1 MTIYL
6 TPPVSGGGGGGG
18 AVASGTTTAEG
29 TVRLATTTEAQ
40 DVNNET
46 LAVTPKGL
54 NAQISAAV
62 AGGVTYQGVI
72 AGDSIPTLTSAT
84 QGDLYK
90 ISVASTGVVAGF
102 NWAVNDN
109 LLINADMGGT
119 FDAAKVN
126 KIDSTDSD
134 LATVATSGS
143 YNDLTNK
150 PPIPSASTD
159 LTDTASLV
167 RTTDLAT
174 VATTGAYGDLTGQPT
189 NLSQF
194 NNDQNYITSV
204 ASASTTTAG
213 IIEIADATETS
224 AGTSNALAVSPL
236 GLATE
241 IGNLA
246 STDLS
251 DTASLVR
258 TTDLET
264 VATTGSYNDLSNK
277 PTIPSAST
285 DLTDGA
291 DLLKTSDKGTTI
303 GDVVEV
309 VDVGGSVAGISA
321 LDGSNLTNLTYAN
334 ITGTPS
340 LANVAT
346 SGDYN
351 DLINTPSASAGY
363 PVQTATSSVTAN
375 LNNAIYLTA
384 ASSTACTVTLPA
396 VSGASDGDVVI
407 IVRRSPGSVT
417 IQQSE
422 ANGTLLTYLDQ
433 GNASSFTITNNQ
445 QQIHVRFD
453 SAGIGR
459 WYIFDKAQAVVATS
473 GSYNDLTNKPTSD
486 DITSDHTGVN
496 YTGALNASITDHLS
510 GIDNALSGLVS
521 GLTYQGNFTLAN
533 PPANFDYASKGD
545 FYKVVDSGLYYNQ
558 IWAAGDHL
566 VVNND
571 MGGTINNGKID
582 KVDNTDVVTRV
593 NGLQGNLTLNGT
605 HLAASY
611 GATNYTGTA
620 TNALSTHF
628 SGIDNKF
635 GTLGT
640 ASTNASTDFL
650 SATGADSLGGNLDT
664 NSHEIVTS
672 ANNDNITLR
681 PNGTGI
687 IKLGGSTNPAELR
700 FYCETTD
707 QHWVGLKAPTHGQF
721 GSNPSV
727 TWRLPITDA
736 ANPGDALVS
745 DGSGNLSFTTISGGG
760 GGGYSYSTETSN
772 LTAQANYHYSCG
784 AGDESF
790 TIQLP
795 TSGISAGS
803 EIRIKNMG
811 TGTITIDPQTRE
823 IDGSSNN
830 YTLDV
835 QFSAITLVSTG
846 ANWEI
851 I

>member
-18 AVASGTTTAEG
+18 AVASGTTTTEG

-72 AGDSIPTLTSAT
+72 AGDNITTLTSAT

-102 NWAVNDN
+102 NWDVNDN

-167 RTTDLAT
+167 RTADLAT

-224 AGTSNALAVSPL
+224 AGASNALAVSPL

-246 STDLS
+246 SADLS
-251 DTASLVR
+251 
-258 TTDLET
+258 
-264 VATTGSYNDLSNK
+264 
-277 PTIPSAST
+277 
-285 DLTDGA
+285 DGA

-346 SGDYN
+346 SGNYN
-351 DLINTPSASAGY
+351 DLINTPSAGAGY
-363 PVQTATSSVTAN
+363 PVQTAVSSVTAE

-396 VSGASDGDVVI
+396 TSGASDGDVVI
-407 IVRRSPGSVT
+407 IVRRSPGSLT

-422 ANGTLLTYLDQ
+422 GTGSLLTYLDQ
-433 GNASSFTITNNQ
+433 GNASSFTLTNNQ

-453 SAGIGR
+453 SAGNGR
-459 WYIFDKAQAVVATS
+459 WYIFDKVQAVVATS
-473 GSYNDLTNKPTSD
+473 GSYNDLSNKPTSD

-521 GLTYQGNFTLAN
+521 GLTYQGNFTLTN
-533 PPANFDYASKGD
+533 PPANFNYASKGD
-545 FYKVVDSGLYYNQ
+545 FYKVIGSGQYYNQ
-558 IWAAGDHL
+558 FWETGDHL

-571 MGGTINNGKID
+571 MGGNINNAKID
-582 KVDNTDVVTRV
+582 KVDNTDVVTKV
-593 NGLQGNLTLNGT
+593 NGLDGNVNLNAT
-605 HLAASY
+605 NLAADYDAS
-611 GATNYTGTA
+611 NYSGTA
-620 TNALSTHF
+620 GQTIATHF
-628 SGIDNKF
+628 TGIDNKF

-664 NSHEIVTS
+664 NSYEIVTS

-681 PNGTGI
+681 PNGTGWVKI
-687 IKLGGSTNPAELR
+687 GGNTNPGEVRL
-700 FYCETTD
+700 YCETSD
-707 QHWVGLKAPTHGQF
+707 QHWVGLKAPTHSELSGK
-721 GSNPSV
+721 SSIS
-727 TWRLPITDA
+727 WRLPIEDA
-736 ANPGDALVS
+736 STSGDALVS
-745 DGSGNLSFTTISGGG
+745 DGNGNLSFTTISGGG
-760 GGGYSYSTETSN
+760 GGFTYSAITENTP
-772 LTAQANYHYSCG
+772 AQASYHYSCG
-784 AGDESF
+784 AGNESF
-790 TIQLP
+790 TITLP
-795 TSGISAGS
+795 TSGINSGS

-811 TGTITIDPQTRE
+811 TGTITIDPQTST
-823 IDGSSNN
+823 IDGSSND
-830 YTLDV
+830 YTLDI
-835 QFSAITLVSTG
+835 QYSAITLVSTG
-846 ANWEI
+846 SNWEI

>member
-6 TPPVSGGGGGGG
+6 TPPVSGGGGG
-18 AVASGTTTAEG
+18 AVASGTTTTEG

-72 AGDSIPTLTSAT
+72 AGDSIPTLTSAN

-150 PPIPSASTD
+150 PSIPSASTD

-167 RTTDLAT
+167 RTADLAT
-174 VATTGAYGDLTGQPT
+174 VATTGAYSDLTGQPT

-204 ASASTTTAG
+204 ASASETVAGIIEVATDGEATAAAATDKALVPSNIPHIALSSFDDDLTYLSSVDSASTTTAG

-251 DTASLVR
+251 D
-258 TTDLET
+258 
-264 VATTGSYNDLSNK
+264 
-277 PTIPSAST
+277 
-285 DLTDGA
+285 GA

-303 GDVVEV
+303 SDVVEV
-309 VDVGGSVAGISA
+309 VDVGNSVAGISA
-321 LDGSNLTNLTYAN
+321 LDGRNLTNLTYAN

-340 LANVAT
+340 LATVAT
-346 SGDYN
+346 SGSYD
-351 DLINTPSASAGY
+351 DLSNKPTSDDITSDHEGVNYTGALNASITTHLSGIDSALASAGASGY
-363 PVQTATSSVTAN
+363 PVQTAIGGLDETGTGGSDNSTGAALNTA
-375 LNNAIYLTA
+375 LVLTA
-384 ASSTACTVTLPA
+384 LGSNDVEVKLPLIST
-396 VSGASDGDVVI
+396 ASDGDVVI
-407 IVRRSPGSVT
+407 ILRSRAGNLKITKNDNETVSTP
-417 IQQSE
+417 I
-422 ANGTLLTYLDQ
+422 TYLDQ
-433 GNASSFTITNNQ
+433 TPANSVTITNNQ

-453 SAGIGR
+453 SASQGR
-459 WYIFDKAQAVVATS
+459 WFIFDKAQAVVATS
-473 GSYNDLTNKPTSD
+473 GSYNDLSNKPTSD
-486 DITSDHTGVN
+486 DLTSDHEGVN
-496 YTGALNASITDHLS
+496 YTGALNASITTHLS
-510 GIDNALSGLVS
+510 GIDS
-521 GLTYQGNFTLAN
+521 
-533 PPANFDYASKGD
+533 
-545 FYKVVDSGLYYNQ
+545 
-558 IWAAGDHL
+558 
-566 VVNND
+566 
-571 MGGTINNGKID
+571 
-582 KVDNTDVVTRV
+582 
-593 NGLQGNLTLNGT
+593 
-605 HLAASY
+605 
-611 GATNYTGTA
+611 
-620 TNALSTHF
+620 
-628 SGIDNKF
+628 KF

-681 PNGTGI
+681 PNGTGWVKI
-687 IKLGGSTNPAELR
+687 GGNTNPGEVRL
-700 FYCETTD
+700 YCETSD
-707 QHWVGLKAPTHGQF
+707 QHWVGLKSPTHSDF

-727 TWRLPITDA
+727 T
-736 ANPGDALVS
+736 
-745 DGSGNLSFTTISGGG
+745 
-760 GGGYSYSTETSN
+760 
-772 LTAQANYHYSCG
+772 
-784 AGDESF
+784 
-790 TIQLP
+790 IQV
-795 TSGISAGS
+795 
-803 EIRIKNMG
+803 
-811 TGTITIDPQTRE
+811 
-823 IDGSSNN
+823 
-830 YTLDV
+830 TL
-835 QFSAITLVSTG
+835 
-846 ANWEI
+846 
-851 I
+851 